1 MCRPFRLA
9 GVVCLALLV
18 CAATDAGTG
27 SRVWFVPWKVLE
39 HGDVPPQALMTLY
52 WVPSSADELR
62 RSPLLTSRALAV
74 YASRCVAMQV
84 IRVDDTERLVSLQ
97 AGSELPVAFL
107 VDGRGEVARVPA
119 GTFVTADVEMM
130 VRDAFDRRE
139 FAAQDL
145 LDRARRAV
153 SDGDADG
160 AATMYREV
168 VKARCAFPRLAK
180 EAQRALK
187 KLGAPEVASTP

>member
-1 MCRPFRLA
+1 MFRPIRLS
-9 GVVCLALLV
+9 GVVCLALFV

-27 SRVWFVPWKVLE
+27 SRVWFVPWKVMA
-39 HGDVPPQALMTLY
+39 HADKAPKALMTLY

-107 VDGRGEVARVPA
+107 VDGRGEIARVPA

-130 VRDAFDRRE
+130 VREAFDARE
-139 FAAQDL
+139 FAAQSL
-145 LDRARRAV
+145 LDHARRAV
-153 SDGDADG
+153 AEGDRDG
-160 AATMYREV
+160 AAAMYREV
-168 VKARCAFPRLAK
+168 ARTRCAFPRLAK

-187 KLGAPEVASTP
+187 KLGAAEVASTP